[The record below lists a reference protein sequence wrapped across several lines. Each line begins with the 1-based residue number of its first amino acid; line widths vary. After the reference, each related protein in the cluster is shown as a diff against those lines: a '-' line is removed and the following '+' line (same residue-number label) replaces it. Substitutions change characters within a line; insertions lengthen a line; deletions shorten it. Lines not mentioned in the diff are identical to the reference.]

1 MDVKE
6 KVSYLKGLVDG
17 MKMDASKSDETRLL
31 LAIVDT
37 LDTVAQEIE
46 ELQVEN
52 GELCEYIDSVSDDL
66 EELQEEMELMDCCD
80 CDGDWDCDCDEDC
93 DCGCCSD
100 DLSEEEQ

>member
-37 LDTVAQEIE
+37 LDTVAQEIQ

-66 EELQEEMELMDCCD
+66 EELRGNGAHGL
-80 CDGDWDCDCDEDC
+80 
-93 DCGCCSD
+93 
-100 DLSEEEQ
+100 LRL

>member
-46 ELQVEN
+46 ELQVKN